1 MSSSFIT
8 KQAAYVSN
16 VLVLSVSES
25 VKRDDPEDDYS
36 ECEMSAVERNTL
48 IGQVLTLTSVF
59 NMYELICNPC

>member
-48 IGQVLTLTSVF
+48 IGRLLTLTSVF
-59 NMYELICNPC
+59 NTYELICNPC

>member
-36 ECEMSAVERNTL
+36 ECEMSAVERNAL